1 MVIFRI
7 YAHFIWHLA
16 AAFANCILHCWM
28 PVVTLV
34 FDCRFQV
41 QMNNLS
47 PKFAK
52 SFDVVWQFEIRQDIE
67 IYVYDWDA
75 GDVRTCDVNK
85 QVSWR
90 AALRFLVQAPPSGA
104 SHVSIPGFFRMC

>member
-1 MVIFRI
+1 
-7 YAHFIWHLA
+7 
-16 AAFANCILHCWM
+16 
-28 PVVTLV
+28 
-34 FDCRFQV
+34 
-41 QMNNLS
+41 MNNLS

-90 AALRFLVQAPPSGA
+90 AALRCLAQAPLSDA
-104 SHVSIPGFFRMC
+104 SHVSLSGFFRMC